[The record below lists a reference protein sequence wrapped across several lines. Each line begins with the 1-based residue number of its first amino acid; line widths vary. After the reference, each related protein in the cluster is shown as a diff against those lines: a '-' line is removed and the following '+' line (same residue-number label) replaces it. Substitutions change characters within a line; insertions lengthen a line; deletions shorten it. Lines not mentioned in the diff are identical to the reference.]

1 MKKRS
6 ALKKIALAAALS
18 GVLCACGNAAPEPET
33 TEPSMPVSTNQ
44 SVQQEIPVIVPRG
57 EYELTPFVDYTLTDL
72 PEFVG
77 SIEECVDTEKQ
88 YVLPDGCLYGY
99 QKASTGGAV
108 NELALATDVDGTI
121 FNGCGYLDRA
131 RLRSVLEIGETDY
144 SFVTGFIPVS
154 PGDVIR
160 FGGNCFDP
168 KHEGASVLHHAFYD
182 ENKQVVGQ
190 VSMLDAAADFEFLET
205 NGDGFVTAMKLKED
219 AVPENM
225 AYIRFTLLGLGGQQ
239 SIQVSGLEDVQ
250 EEAFMWVRGT
260 EYVSSPWCAEIAATI
275 DAVNSIE
282 LPKPDTAVSF
292 IFASDIHL
300 DPDPTTSHT
309 DDIGKI
315 CAEVM
320 RACDIPFFITGGDN
334 STQSTGFMPT
344 AFEKN
349 VQTVLDQLSPI
360 PRKNILM
367 ALGNHD
373 GATGSKKIDGET
385 YYYRHQLSNE
395 ERSRVFFGWQ
405 RESNPYKHFDSDGT
419 YFYLDDSSTKTR
431 FIILN
436 SFWSEWEGDETG
448 FVSDA
453 QHSFFEYPHFGPRQ
467 LRWFAQEALDMPPEY
482 AAVIVTHHAPS
493 ARDFDIF
500 KGIVDA
506 YSGKGYYEGAYA
518 GAEEWQ
524 ATQIA
529 VDYRNAAGEI
539 IAVFQGHLHRD
550 TVSEVFA
557 DVPCINVTTTGAY
570 WAVKGD
576 DAVERVEGTA
586 SEFAVDVV
594 RIDRVNRI
602 IYLTR
607 LGAGADRVIPY

>member
-1 MKKRS
+1 MKNRKQ
-6 ALKKIALAAALS
+6 LKKAVLAAALA

-33 TEPSMPVSTNQ
+33 TAQSIPASTQ
-44 SVQQEIPVIVPRG
+44 EVLQQQNPVIVPRG
-57 EYELTPFVDYTLTDL
+57 DYELTPLVDYSLTGL
-72 PEFVG
+72 PEFVS
-77 SIEECVDTEKQ
+77 SIEECVDPEKQ
-88 YVLPDGCLYGY
+88 YVLPDGCLYEY
-99 QKASTGGAV
+99 KKAAISGAV
-108 NELALATDVDGTI
+108 NELALATDADGTI
-121 FNGCGYLDRA
+121 YNGCGYLNYA
-131 RLRSVLEIGETDY
+131 RLRSILEIGETDY
-144 SFVTGFIPVS
+144 SFVTGFIPVR

-160 FGGNCFDP
+160 FDGNCFDP
-168 KHEGASVLHHAFYD
+168 RYEGASVLHNAFYD
-182 ENKQVVGQ
+182 ENRQVVGQ
-190 VSMLDAAADFEFLET
+190 VSMLDAAAYFEILET
-205 NGDGFVTAMKLKED
+205 NGDGFVTAIKLKED
-219 AVPENM
+219 AVPDNL
-225 AYIRFTLLGLGGQQ
+225 AYIRFTLLGLGDQQ
-239 SIQVSGLEDVQ
+239 SISINGLEDG
-250 EEAFMWVRGT
+250 EKEAFMWVRGA
-260 EYVSSPWCAEIAATI
+260 EYVSSAWCEEIIATVE
-275 DAVNSIE
+275 AVNS
-282 LPKPDTAVSF
+282 PDMPEPDATVSF

-300 DPDPTTSHT
+300 DPDSTTSYT
-309 DDIGKI
+309 EDMGKI

-320 RACDIPFFITGGDN
+320 RACDIPFFVTGGDN
-334 STQSTGFMPT
+334 STQSTGFMPD

-349 VQTVLDQLSPI
+349 VQDVLAQLSPI
-360 PRKNILM
+360 PRKNILL

-373 GATGSKKIDGET
+373 GATGSKEINGEI
-385 YYYRHQLSNE
+385 YYYRHQLSSE
-395 ERSRVFFGWQ
+395 ERSRVFFEWQ

-419 YFYLDDSSTKTR
+419 YYYLDDASTKTR

-467 LRWFAQEALDMPPEY
+467 LQWFAQEALDMPPEY
-482 AAVIVTHHAPS
+482 GAVIVAHHAPS
-493 ARDFDIF
+493 ANDFAVF

-529 VDYRNAAGEI
+529 VDYQNAAGEI
-539 IAVFQGHLHRD
+539 IAVFQGHLHQD
-550 TVSEVFA
+550 AADEVFE
-557 DVPCINVTTTGAY
+557 DVPCINVTTAGAY

-576 DAVERVEGTA
+576 DAVERVKGTA

-607 LGAGADRVIPY
+607 LGAGADRVIVY